1 MSISPALSKTFEE
14 KYALNIV
21 IVCRG
26 RLHIGHD
33 LHRGGDQSVTTAHT
47 QIFRLNR
54 IEQNILV
61 RTVLVITKTILV
73 RTGSLAR
80 S

>member
-33 LHRGGDQSVTTAHT
+33 FA
-47 QIFRLNR
+47 FRKHHS
-54 IEQNILV
+54 
-61 RTVLVITKTILV
+61 TVEDHFKN
-73 RTGSLAR
+73 
-80 S
+80 